1 MKWRTLGLLYV
12 PDGRQAWAR
21 THAMLPTPLMVSP
34 EVVRIYLAHL
44 DERSVGRIGYVDVA
58 LSDPTR
64 PIAVSQEPILD
75 IGEPGTFDD
84 NGVVPSCV
92 VRTDDRLL
100 LYYYGFQLQNKI
112 PYTIFAGLAAS
123 DTIEGP
129 FRRLSRTPLLER
141 TDAELYLRS
150 APFVLR
156 EEERWRM
163 WYVAG
168 NKWLTSNGKQL
179 PLYALH
185 HLVSDDPGRWPDAGA
200 ACLTPTAPGE
210 IGFGRPY
217 VLRDRQGYR
226 MWYSIR
232 GRDSYRVGYAVSP
245 DGLRW
250 TRRDDEAGI
259 AASESGW
266 DSEMICFAAVVPAKD
281 RWVMFYN
288 GNGYGRTGVG
298 VAVTDPE

>member
-1 MKWRTLGLLYV
+1 
-12 PDGRQAWAR
+12 
-21 THAMLPTPLMVSP
+21 
-34 EVVRIYLAHL
+34 VVRIYLAHL
-44 DERSVGRIGYVDVA
+44 DDRSVGRVGYLDPA

-64 PIAVSQEPILD
+64 PLAVSQEPVLD

-92 VRTDDRLL
+92 LRVGDRLL
-100 LYYYGFQLQNKI
+100 LYYYGFQLQEKV

-123 DTIEGP
+123 DTIDGP
-129 FRRLSRTPLLER
+129 FRRISRAPIIDR
-141 TDAELYLRS
+141 TDSELYFRS
-150 APFVLR
+150 APFVIR
-156 EEERWRM
+156 DRDRWRM
-163 WYVAG
+163 WYVG
-168 NKWLTSNGKQL
+168 GGKWLNSNGKQL
-179 PLYALH
+179 PVYALRYSE
-185 HLVSDDPGRWPDAGA
+185 SDDPACWPCPGDE
-200 ACLTPTAPGE
+200 CLTPDFPQE

-217 VLRDRQGYR
+217 VLRDGDRYR

-232 GRDSYRVGYAVSP
+232 GRDSYRIGYAVSR

-259 AASESGW
+259 AASERGW

-281 RWVMFYN
+281 KWLMFYN

-298 VAVTDPE
+298 VTVADPE